1 MLFSAIV
8 FLVGFGLTVSG
19 GVSIIAYLNLLT
31 TGFDFYDYFSYIML
45 RPECYLMPIGVIL
58 MTVAIYCSDMKE

>member
-31 TGFDFYDYFSYIML
+31 TGHSIYDFLTYIMH
-45 RPECYLMPIGVIL
+45 RPECYLLPLGIIL
-58 MTVAIYCSDMKE
+58 MTVAMYFSETKE